1 MLAVLTVILYAMVV
15 VIALLLIGL
24 ILIQPSKSGGLG
36 ATFGGIGESVFGAQA
51 GSHLTKATVFLT
63 AVFFLFTLL
72 LATLIG
78 HGANRSDAISGVD
91 AALQQ
96 TAQEAAPAAA
106 AVKTELS
113 DAAEAAEKSAAVTE
127 KAAPVSGDA
136 SSTAEPG
143 KK

>member
-1 MLAVLTVILYAMVV
+1 MLAVLTVILYALVV
-15 VIALLLIGL
+15 VVALLLIGL

-51 GSHLTKATVFLT
+51 GSHLTKATVVLT

-78 HGANRSDAISGVD
+78 HGANRSEAISGVD

-96 TAQEAAPAAA
+96 TAKQNAAPAAA
-106 AVKTELS
+106 AMGKVTEAAS
-113 DAAEAAEKSAAVTE
+113 TVVPAAESAA
-127 KAAPVSGDA
+127 
-136 SSTAEPG
+136 STAEKTAPAAAESG

>member
-1 MLAVLTVILYAMVV
+1 MLAVLTVILYALVV
-15 VIALLLIGL
+15 VVALLLIGL

-63 AVFFLFTLL
+63 AIFFLFTLF

-78 HGANRSDAISGVD
+78 HGANQANSSISGVND
-91 AALQQ
+91 ALKQ
-96 TAQEAAPAAA
+96 TSQAAVAVAPEEKDKMSEAAAPA
-106 AVKTELS
+106 
-113 DAAEAAEKSAAVTE
+113 EKVVTE
-127 KAAPVSGDA
+127 KTEQVSGEA
-136 SSTAEPG
+136 ASTAEPE

>member
-1 MLAVLTVILYAMVV
+1 MLAVLTVILYALVV
-15 VIALLLIGL
+15 VVALLLIGL

-63 AVFFLFTLL
+63 AIFFLFTLF

-78 HGANRSDAISGVD
+78 HGANQANSSISGVND
-91 AALQQ
+91 ALKQ
-96 TAQEAAPAAA
+96 TSQAAA
-106 AVKTELS
+106 AVSPEEKDKMS
-113 DAAEAAEKSAAVTE
+113 EAAAPAEKVVTE
-127 KAAPVSGDA
+127 KTEQVSGEA
-136 SSTAEPG
+136 ASTAEPE

>member
-1 MLAVLTVILYAMVV
+1 MLAVLTVILYALVV
-15 VIALLLIGL
+15 VVALLLIGL

-63 AVFFLFTLL
+63 AIFFLFTLF

-78 HGANRSDAISGVD
+78 HGANQANSSISGVND
-91 AALQQ
+91 ALKQ
-96 TAQEAAPAAA
+96 TSQAAA
-106 AVKTELS
+106 AVAPEEKDKMS
-113 DAAEAAEKSAAVTE
+113 EAAAPAEKVVTE
-127 KAAPVSGDA
+127 KTEQVSGEA
-136 SSTAEPG
+136 ASTAETE